1 MTVTIV
7 GFFSERLFGI
17 VEDTTIGYRKEIASK
32 GRTPGR
38 KTRDLTSPQTSVD

>member
-7 GFFSERLFGI
+7 GLFSDRPFGT
-17 VEDTTIGYRKEIASK
+17 VEDTTVGYRKEIAIK